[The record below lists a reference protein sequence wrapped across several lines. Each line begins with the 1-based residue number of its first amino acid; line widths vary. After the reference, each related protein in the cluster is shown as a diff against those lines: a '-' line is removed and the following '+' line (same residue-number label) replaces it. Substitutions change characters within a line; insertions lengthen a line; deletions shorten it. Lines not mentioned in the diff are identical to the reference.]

1 MAEEQEANEN
11 LTIADLQTIV
21 NIIDT
26 ATQRGA
32 FRANEL
38 KVVGS
43 VYEKTTAFLES
54 VSEAEK
60 QAAPEAETLE
70 EDEKIYVMNMN
81 LQNTLIFN

>member
-1 MAEEQEANEN
+1 MAEEATNEN
-11 LTIADLQTIV
+11 LTIADLQMIV

-60 QAAPEAETLE
+60 EAAPKAETLE
-70 EDEKIYVMNMN
+70 EDAGDAEEGGEE
-81 LQNTLIFN
+81 

>member
-1 MAEEQEANEN
+1 MAEEATNEN

-26 ATQRGA
+26 ATLRGA

-60 QAAPEAETLE
+60 EAAPEAETLE
-70 EDEKIYVMNMN
+70 EAPAAEEGDEE
-81 LQNTLIFN
+81 

>member
-1 MAEEQEANEN
+1 MAEEATNEN

-43 VYEKTTAFLES
+43 VYEKNHC
-54 VSEAEK
+54 VPRISE
-60 QAAPEAETLE
+60 
-70 EDEKIYVMNMN
+70 
-81 LQNTLIFN
+81 

>member
-1 MAEEQEANEN
+1 MTEEATTNEN

-60 QAAPEAETLE
+60 EAAPAAETLKESDAGEAGGE
-70 EDEKIYVMNMN
+70 E
-81 LQNTLIFN
+81 

>member
-1 MAEEQEANEN
+1 MAEEATTNEN

-54 VSEAEK
+54 VSQAEK
-60 QAAPEAETLE
+60 DAAPEAETLE
-70 EDEKIYVMNMN
+70 KDVGDAEEEGGDK
-81 LQNTLIFN
+81 

>member
-1 MAEEQEANEN
+1 MAEEATTTTNEN

-54 VSEAEK
+54 VSQAEK
-60 QAAPEAETLE
+60 DAAPEAETLE
-70 EDEKIYVMNMN
+70 KDVGDAEEEGGDK
-81 LQNTLIFN
+81 

>member
-1 MAEEQEANEN
+1 MAEEATNEN
-11 LTIADLQTIV
+11 LTIADLQPIV

-43 VYEKTTAFLES
+43 AYEKTTAFLES

-60 QAAPEAETLE
+60 EAAPKAETLE
-70 EDEKIYVMNMN
+70 EDAGDAEEGGDE
-81 LQNTLIFN
+81 

>member
-1 MAEEQEANEN
+1 MAEEATNEN

-21 NIIDT
+21 NIIDS

-60 QAAPEAETLE
+60 EAAPKAETLE
-70 EDEKIYVMNMN
+70 EEEAPAAEEGGGDE
-81 LQNTLIFN
+81 

>member
-1 MAEEQEANEN
+1 MAEEATTTNEN

-54 VSEAEK
+54 VSQAEK
-60 QAAPEAETLE
+60 DAAPKAETLE
-70 EDEKIYVMNMN
+70 EDAKEAGEE
-81 LQNTLIFN
+81 